1 VRRAICARKNFVAQ
15 SLRGSFGGFIA
26 KIRFIVLARSLH
38 WEGHPV
44 TSRVCGV
51 TESKPHNQKKSNEIK
66 SHHHS
71 VRDGGHVGHQ
81 RE

>member
-1 VRRAICARKNFVAQ
+1 MKKLRGIQSQARRAICARKSFVAQ
-15 SLRGSFGGFIA
+15 SLRGAFGGFIA

-51 TESKPHNQKKSNEIK
+51 TESKPQPKEIK
-66 SHHHS
+66 
-71 VRDGGHVGHQ
+71 
-81 RE
+81 